1 MNNSQRQAAISGQLA
16 KVTSKATAAE
26 KMTEAF
32 AEIPSNR
39 VKVINNEIALLAAYD
54 RIINQTNLQRKVVL
68 DRLQKLSIQITEES
82 K

>member
-32 AEIPSNR
+32 AGMPSNK
-39 VKVINNEIALLAAYD
+39 VKVINTEIALLAAYD

-68 DRLQKLSIQITEES
+68 DRLQNLSIQITKES